1 MRIAIGVTPDD
12 SGSDALALGA
22 MLCKCLRAEP
32 ILIHIY
38 PAAYDYTSQ
47 GHVDAEW
54 QSYLKQQAE
63 GLVAEA
69 AEEMSAI
76 YGIETVPTCVHGHRS
91 SGKGLIKVAKA
102 MDSDVI
108 AIGSAPGASNGRF
121 QIGSTADQLLHGSSV
136 PVAMAPA
143 YLRRS
148 ADSTFSRILV
158 AFQNSTEAH
167 NAALEAARMARRTTL
182 PLQLMTVLQKHRIYG
197 SALTHSAETAVIEQ
211 QIRQTRA
218 NQEEIKAK
226 LGRELDISAE
236 IVVGDTI
243 PTALGKMSF
252 DGNELL
258 VLASSRGGSLKRVFL
273 GDMTYKLIRSAPVP
287 MIVLPRRT

>member
-197 SALTHSAETAVIEQ
+197 SEQ